1 MDKHLEK
8 STNLVFCMAPFNKI
22 VGDLGVLALHKEMK
36 CFALADLLHITVGE
50 LWQRPVSH

>member
-22 VGDLGVLALHKEMK
+22 VGDLGVLALNKEMK
-36 CFALADLLHITVGE
+36 CFVTG
-50 LWQRPVSH
+50 